1 MEFKAGGETDSRW
14 KFAKVTLVGIM
25 KDELRVTS
33 KKQLTNM
40 FA

>member
-1 MEFKAGGETDSRW
+1 MEFKAGGEPDSRC
-14 KFAKVTLVGIM
+14 KFPKVTLVEIM

-40 FA
+40 FP